1 MKVSFYPDRTISP
14 NTIKTIWASIYEN
27 GNSTLLNT
35 HEKVDIRYWDKN
47 THRANIRKVKEPRL
61 KGELNLLNQ
70 FLNAYENKIHKI
82 RLKMKTEDP
91 TVEFSEI
98 VAKIKNEFGDKTN
111 TFFDVYDDF
120 IKTKGAVVGKPTIQ
134 KHKRLKKLL
143 MEFEKDIT
151 YKLNFNSIN
160 KLFEDKFFSYLIED
174 KKMLNSTAHKTIS
187 FLKTFLI
194 WAYDRNL
201 NPNTD
206 FRSFRG
212 KTYETE
218 VIFLNENELMEL
230 YNIELDDERLARVRD
245 VFVFQCFTGPRY
257 SDILS
262 LKKEDIRA
270 GTWNLR
276 QQKTKNITQIPLNK
290 YAISIL
296 AKYPDNNLPVISNQ
310 KMNNYIKELCELAGI
325 DDTITIVKYR
335 GNKRIEET
343 KKKFEIIGTHTAR
356 RTFITLSLRKGMKP
370 EVIMKITGHKSYNM
384 FQKYLKIADDHTRKE
399 MFEAWGEPLNQVNL

>member
-1 MKVSFYPDRTISP
+1 MKVSFYPDRSKSP
-14 NTIKTIWASIYEN
+14 NTVRTIWANIYEDRN
-27 GNSTLLNT
+27 KLLLNT
-35 HEKVDIRYWDKN
+35 HEKVDTKYWDKKS
-47 THRANIRKVKEPRL
+47 HRANIRKAKDPRL
-61 KGELNLLNQ
+61 KGELNLLNR
-70 FLNAYENKIHKI
+70 FLSSYEGKIHSI
-82 RLKMKTEDP
+82 RLKMKTENP
-91 TVEFSEI
+91 SIEFSEI
-98 VAKIKNEFGDKTN
+98 ENQIKIEFGKKSN
-111 TFFDVYDDF
+111 TFYDIYNQF
-120 IKTKGAVVGKPTIQ
+120 IIAKGAIVGKETIQ
-134 KHKRLKKLL
+134 KHKRLKTILGD
-143 MEFEKDIT
+143 FEKDT
-151 YKLNFNSIN
+151 GYKVNFNSIN

-174 KKMLNSTAHKTIS
+174 KEMLNSTAHKTIS

-194 WAYDRNL
+194 WAYDRKL
-201 NPNTD
+201 NPNRD
-206 FRSFRG
+206 FRSFKG
-212 KTYETE
+212 KTYENE
-218 VIFLNENELMEL
+218 VIFLTEEELMTL
-230 YNIELDDERLARVRD
+230 YNFKLDDDRLARVRD

-296 AKYPDNNLPVISNQ
+296 SKYPDNNLPVISNQ

-325 DDTITIVKYR
+325 DETITIVKYR

-370 EVIMKITGHKSYNM
+370 EVIMKITGHKSYKM

-399 MFEAWGEPLNQVNL
+399 MFEAWGEPLNQVNI